1 MLSQPANAILLV
13 MHSKAKMEMKQLRQS
28 ADLKAEEVAVKVGVD
43 VSTVRNWEQGR
54 TMPKLKVDQFGILL
68 KLYRCN
74 FDELLEAIC

>member
-1 MLSQPANAILLV
+1 
-13 MHSKAKMEMKQLRQS
+13 MKQLRQS

-54 TMPKLKVDQFGILL
+54 TMPKLKADQFGILL

-74 FDELLEAIC
+74 FDELLEAIAQSQKDADSRRTKS